1 MGEQQSYYAVIPAN
15 VRYDDELSAN
25 AKLLYGEITCLCNKE
40 GYCWATNGYFAKLY
54 NVSKVTVSRWITQ
67 LKEKGYIHLDFKTK
81 DETTME
87 QVRIMSIVNTPY
99 QKCYGGHNKND
110 KPPLNKNVKDNNTS
124 MNNTRVSKLSPVNN
138 EQTDELQPLI
148 DFCQSNVEILTPFK
162 LQMLEGYVTDFGIEW
177 VQKGLEKLA
186 GLDRSK
192 QNMKY
197 LGGVLDGW
205 QKDGVPKPWENK
217 KPAAEEQISGAEFM
231 RREEERHR
239 QQVERDMRLAAIAR
253 QQEEQ
258 MRQAMRC

>member
-67 LKEKGYIHLDFKTK
+67 LKDKGYIHLEFRMK

-124 MNNTRVSKLSPVNN
+124 KNITRVSKLSPINN
-138 EQTDELQPLI
+138 GQTYELQPLI
-148 DFCQSNVEILTPFK
+148 DFCNNNVEILTPFK

-186 GLDRSK
+186 GLDRPK

-205 QKDGVPKPWENK
+205 KREGVVKPWGDSKETEK
-217 KPAAEEQISGAEFM
+217 ETELSYAEFM
-231 RREEERHR
+231 AEQERRRKAQEERDR
-239 QQVERDMRLAAIAR
+239 KIAALAR
-253 QQEEQ
+253 GQENG
-258 MRQAMRC
+258 

>member
-1 MGEQQSYYAVIPAN
+1 MEHQSYYAVIPAN
-15 VRYDDELSAN
+15 VRYDKELSAN

-40 GYCWATNGYFAKLY
+40 GYCWATNAYFANLY

-67 LKEKGYIHLDFKTK
+67 LKDKGYIHLEFRMK

-110 KPPLNKNVKDNNTS
+110 KPPLNKNDKDNNTS
-124 MNNTRVSKLSPVNN
+124 MNNTRVSKMYPINN
-138 EQTDELQPLI
+138 GQTDELQPLI
-148 DFCQSNVEILTPFK
+148 DFYQANIEILTPFK
-162 LQMLEGYVTDFGIEW
+162 LQDLQGMVEDFGSEW
-177 VQKGLEKLA
+177 VQKAMEYVA
-186 GLDRSK
+186 GCAQSK
-192 QNMKY
+192 RNNKY
-197 LGGVLDGW
+197 LRGVLEGW
-205 QKDGVPKPWENK
+205 KRDNVPKPWENK

-258 MRQAMRC
+258 MRQAMRD